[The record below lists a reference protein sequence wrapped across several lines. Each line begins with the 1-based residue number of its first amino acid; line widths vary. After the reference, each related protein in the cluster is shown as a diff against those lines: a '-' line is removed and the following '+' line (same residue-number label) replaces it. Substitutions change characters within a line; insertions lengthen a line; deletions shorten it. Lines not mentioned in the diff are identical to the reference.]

1 MTILRVDPPYHFGWT
16 IEGTVIQ
23 ELNLDE
29 LTGDATIYNGTEKG
43 ESAFCIKNNEYW
55 KDRFTNPIS
64 YKIEDVD
71 DFKRVAD
78 EIREGPKKSKSANAD
93 VFMFGPDAM

>member
-1 MTILRVDPPYHFGWT
+1 
-16 IEGTVIQ
+16 
-23 ELNLDE
+23 
-29 LTGDATIYNGTEKG
+29 
-43 ESAFCIKNNEYW
+43 
-55 KDRFTNPIS
+55 PIS

-78 EIREGPKKSKSANAD
+78 EIREGPKKPKSTNAD